1 MNGDTSMQS
10 KFMRGL
16 LFAWVPVLFLVVP
29 VSITIVKQASSQKAM
44 GLGVVA
50 GGLSVPLTTFG
61 LLAIV
66 CCELYGAILLLEGLS
81 KEQPFRALLALV
93 SIGCGLLFVIGLG
106 TLVVWLMRGT
116 PAY

>member
-1 MNGDTSMQS
+1 MNGDASMQS
-10 KFMRGL
+10 KFMKGL

-44 GLGVVA
+44 GLGVIA

-66 CCELYGAILLLEGLS
+66 CCELYGAILLLTGLS
-81 KEQPFRALLALV
+81 KERLFERCLRWSRSGADFSSSLA
-93 SIGCGLLFVIGLG
+93 
-106 TLVVWLMRGT
+106 
-116 PAY
+116 